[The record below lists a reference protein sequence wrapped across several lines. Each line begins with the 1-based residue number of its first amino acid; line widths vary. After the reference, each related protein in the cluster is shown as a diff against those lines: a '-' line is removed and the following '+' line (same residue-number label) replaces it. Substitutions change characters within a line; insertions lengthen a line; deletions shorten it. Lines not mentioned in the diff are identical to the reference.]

1 MKGSEAL
8 YSTITSDLDS
18 AIASA
23 FDQLQL
29 SSQYLNQFM
38 TSSQDIL
45 TGNTLKQDALSAAS
59 TINVTYKIVKEGLE
73 SSRQVGILY
82 NS

>member
-8 YSTITSDLDS
+8 YSTLTSDLDS
-18 AIASA
+18 AIDSA

-29 SSQYLNQFM
+29 TSQYLNQFL

-45 TGNTLKQDALSAAS
+45 TGNALKQDTLSAAS
-59 TINVTYKIVKEGLE
+59 TINATYKIVQEGLE
-73 SSRQVGILY
+73 NSRQVGILY
-82 NS
+82 DS